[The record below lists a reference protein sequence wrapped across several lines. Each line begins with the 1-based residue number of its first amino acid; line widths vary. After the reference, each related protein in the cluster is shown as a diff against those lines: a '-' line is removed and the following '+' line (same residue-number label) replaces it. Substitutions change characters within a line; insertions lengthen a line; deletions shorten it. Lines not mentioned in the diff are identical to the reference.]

1 MISVA
6 MHKMIAYTLF
16 VFLLSDGNNMNTPLP
31 VDWSNL
37 LHSGSRIF
45 IGSAA
50 AVPNALIQDLID
62 NSRELHD
69 VEVVHILTMSDHEW
83 VKKEYCD
90 LFKINTLFMGPE
102 VRKAVAA
109 GYADYSPA
117 YLSEIPALFRDEIL
131 SLDVALI
138 MVSPPDEYG
147 YCSLGVSVDVVSS
160 AVKYAQK
167 VVAQVNPAMPRTNGH
182 SFVHVDDID
191 AWMEQEQKL
200 PALIPHDKND
210 PVIEKI
216 GHYCSL
222 LIEDGSTLQIGIGKI
237 PVAVTRFLHDHHD
250 LGIHTEMLSDEIMHL
265 INSGVVTNRKKTFHR
280 GKTIASLCIG
290 SSELYDFVGGNPHVE
305 FFPSEHVNSPLN
317 IARND
322 KMVSINSAIEVDLTG
337 QVVADSIGYNF
348 YSGIGG
354 QVDFIRGAAMSKGGK
369 PIIALPS
376 TAKNGTISR
385 IVPYITEG
393 GGVVTSRGDVHYV
406 VTEYGIASLRGK
418 SMRERALEM
427 ISIAHPDFR
436 EQLLEEVRKHY
447 WVPNYQTQKP
457 TTVNEL
463 GLVEWKTLK
472 FDGLV
477 YYMRPLHPAD
487 ERILQEFFYSHTKE
501 TLIMRYSHHPKQ
513 MSRERAATLV
523 AVDQS
528 KDLALCIVKKK
539 GPREEIEAVGRYYY
553 IESANSAEAAFVVR
567 ESEQGKGIAN
577 TLLKEMI
584 KVARK
589 RKLSSLYA
597 YVRAENKPMRRVFEK
612 HHFVRKPGD
621 SPQEVVLELKLE
633 YEKEQQTDHA
643 IAS

>member
-1 MISVA
+1 M
-6 MHKMIAYTLF
+6 T
-16 VFLLSDGNNMNTPLP
+16 TPEP
-31 VDWSNL
+31 VDWSKLIN
-37 LHSGSRIF
+37 SGSRIF
-45 IGSAA
+45 IGSTAS
-50 AVPNALIQDLID
+50 VPNALIQNLID
-62 NSRELHD
+62 NSQDLHD
-69 VEVVHILTMSDHEW
+69 IEVVHILTMSDHEW
-83 VKKEYCD
+83 VKKEYSD

-102 VRKAVAA
+102 VRQAVAA

-131 SLDVALI
+131 SLDAALI

-160 AVKYAQK
+160 AVKYAKK
-167 VVAQVNPAMPRTNGH
+167 VIAQVNPSMPRTNGH
-182 SFVHVDDID
+182 SFVHISDID
-191 AWMEQEQKL
+191 AWLEQKQDL
-200 PALIPHDKND
+200 PEIKPHCKED
-210 PVIEKI
+210 PVIDKI
-216 GHYCSL
+216 GHYVSML
-222 LIEDGSTLQIGIGKI
+222 VEDESTLQIGIGKI
-237 PVAVTRFLHDHHD
+237 PVAVTRYLKNHKD
-250 LGIHTEMLSDEIMHL
+250 LGIHTEMISDEIMHL
-265 INSGVVTNRKKTFHR
+265 INAGVINNRKKTFHR
-280 GKTIASLCIG
+280 GKTIASLGIG
-290 SSELYDFVGGNPHVE
+290 SQNLYEFVDRNPHVE

-317 IARND
+317 IARNE

-393 GGVVTSRGDVHYV
+393 GGVVTSRGDVHYI

-436 EQLLEEVRKHY
+436 EQLLQEVRKHY
-447 WVPNYQTQKP
+447 WVPDYQTQKP

-463 GLVEWKTLK
+463 GTVEWKNLK
-472 FDGLV
+472 IDSQT

-487 ERILQEFFYSHTKE
+487 ERLLQEFFYSHSKE

-513 MSRERAATLV
+513 MSREKAATLV
-523 AVDQS
+523 AVDQN
-528 KDLALCIVKKK
+528 KDLALCVVKQK
-539 GPREEIEAVGRYYY
+539 GPKEEIEGVGRYYF

-577 TLLKEMI
+577 ILLKELI
-584 KVARK
+584 NVAKIRN
-589 RKLSSLYA
+589 LSSLYA
-597 YVRAENKPMRRVFEK
+597 YVRAENKAMRRVFEK
-612 HHFVRKPGD
+612 NNFVRKPGD
-621 SPQEVVLELKLE
+621 SPQEVVLELDLTE
-633 YEKEQQTDHA
+633 SHLIEPSQA

>member
-1 MISVA
+1 M
-6 MHKMIAYTLF
+6 T
-16 VFLLSDGNNMNTPLP
+16 TPQP
-31 VDWSNL
+31 VDWSKL
-37 LHSGSRIF
+37 LNSGSRIF
-45 IGSAA
+45 IGSTA
-50 AVPNALIQDLID
+50 AVPNALIQNLID
-62 NSRELHD
+62 NSRDLHD
-69 VEVVHILTMSDHEW
+69 IEVVHILTMSDHEW
-83 VKKEYCD
+83 VKKEYSD
-90 LFKINTLFMGPE
+90 LFKINTLFMGAE
-102 VRKAVAA
+102 VRQAVAA

-160 AVKYAQK
+160 AVKYAKK
-167 VVAQVNPAMPRTNGH
+167 VVAQVNPKMPRTNGH

-191 AWMEQEQKL
+191 AWMEAEQVL
-200 PALIPHDKND
+200 PQLTPHSKND

-216 GHYCSL
+216 GHYVSM
-222 LIEDGSTLQIGIGKI
+222 LIEDGSTLQLGIGKI
-237 PVAVTRFLHDHHD
+237 PVAVTRYLDNHKD

-265 INSGVVTNRKKTFHR
+265 INAGVITNRKKTFHR
-280 GKTIASLCIG
+280 GKTIASLSIG
-290 SSELYDFVGGNPHVE
+290 SQELYDFVDGNPHVE

-436 EQLLEEVRKHY
+436 DHLLQEVRKHY
-447 WVPNYQTQKP
+447 WVPDYQTQKP
-457 TTVNEL
+457 TPVKEL
-463 GLVEWKTLK
+463 GTIEWKNLNIDNK
-472 FDGLV
+472 A
-477 YYMRPLHPAD
+477 YYLRPLHPAD
-487 ERILQEFFYSHTKE
+487 ERLLQEFFYSHTKE

-513 MSRERAATLV
+513 MTREKASTLV
-523 AVDQS
+523 AVDQN
-528 KDLALCIVKKK
+528 KDLALCVVKQK
-539 GPREEIEAVGRYYY
+539 GQREEIEAVGRYYF
-553 IESANSAEAAFVVR
+553 IESANCAEAAFVVR

-577 TLLKEMI
+577 ILLKEMI
-584 KVARK
+584 QIAKK
-589 RKLSSLYA
+589 RKLGSMYA
-597 YVRAENKPMRRVFEK
+597 YVRAENKAMRRVFEK
-612 HHFVRKPGD
+612 NNFIRKPGD
-621 SPQEVVLELKLE
+621 SPQEVVLELDLQCDDNSNDI
-633 YEKEQQTDHA
+633 EQA
-643 IAS
+643 IA